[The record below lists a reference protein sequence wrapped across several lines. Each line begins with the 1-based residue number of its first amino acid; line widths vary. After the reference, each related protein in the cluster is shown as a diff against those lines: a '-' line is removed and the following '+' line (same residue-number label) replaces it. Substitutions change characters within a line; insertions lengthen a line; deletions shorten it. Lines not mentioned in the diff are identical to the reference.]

1 MQMTYEQAMRPGAL
15 MLFAARGGSGYMMR
29 SEKRGGAYGS
39 PNRRPPRR
47 KRAGFFYIFCTL
59 LLSVLLWPIGMVM
72 LWQRKV
78 RMTSGTKLLISLLT
92 LCLSVFLIVFALT
105 VPLDNVEFTAFQDKA
120 NDWLD
125 KAAADM
131 AVAGDAALKKT
142 SETCQQIADF
152 TEASRAYA
160 GAYTADAIDEGVR
173 LAGQTRA
180 AIEGLFHHESAAP
193 GPTEAPTDADKPAI
207 TQAPAESDAPEQTEA
222 PAESGAPGHTEV
234 PAAVGTAEGTQAPE
248 DAKETPAT
256 TDVAPDDSKATGT
269 PKSTGKPESP
279 DETAGTDE
287 AIHILLP
294 EAEPQAEDAQP
305 LGGGTLHANGEFE
318 PGDVETST
326 DAPVEANTAAPLSE
340 ATAIPLKPATPLPTE
355 APAETAPAGD
365 APVGETPV
373 EEAPAEEAPVE
384 ETPVEEAPTEEAP
397 VEEAPVEEAPTEEA
411 PVEEAPVEEAPTEEN
426 SIDETPTEA
435 PAEATI
441 VTASPEE
448 TPAEDIPAEAPPEET
463 PVETAEAPYTVK
475 PAAQATVYFFD
486 SGSKGFHNGPNRHD
500 MPNAPAHT
508 LQEAF
513 DMDKNPCKTC
523 GMPDKSI
530 LDEAHIAWVDE
541 DNRIHTT
548 DECGSFK
555 GQWRLMSL
563 DQALAAG
570 YEPCE
575 ACSADIYVEEIFPAP
590 TPTPE
595 PQAVSPAVPL
605 KPAGEATVY
614 YYNSSRGYH
623 SGPNC
628 SGRKNAP
635 AHTLQEAVSSG
646 KKACSKCNPPAAS
659 LLDQPVLWQDDNGLC
674 HTDDACAA
682 FAGGC
687 KLVGRDDALAQGLS
701 GCAECGAAEYLV
713 PGTVIASH

>member
-39 PNRRPPRR
+39 PNRRPPKR

-92 LCLSVFLIVFALT
+92 LCMSVFLIVFALT

-125 KAAADM
+125 KAAADV
-131 AVAGDAALKKT
+131 AVFGDAAMKKT
-142 SETCQQIADF
+142 SETWQAISDF
-152 TEASRAYA
+152 SDASRAYA

-173 LAGQTRA
+173 VAGQTRA
-180 AIEGLFHHESAAP
+180 AIEGLFHHGSAAP
-193 GPTEAPTDADKPAI
+193 ET
-207 TQAPAESDAPEQTEA
+207 TQAPSDTDKPETTETPAESVAPGNTEA
-222 PAESGAPGHTEV
+222 PA
-234 PAAVGTAEGTQAPE
+234 AVDTAEGTGAPAEASATQGKQTPDATQA
-248 DAKETPAT
+248 A
-256 TDVAPDDSKATGT
+256 DVSKATVE
-269 PKSTGKPESP
+269 PESSGKAGTAAP
-279 DETAGTDE
+279 DATAGTDE
-287 AIHILLP
+287 VIDIHLP
-294 EAEPQAEDAQP
+294 QTEPQAEDAQP
-305 LGGGTLHANGEFE
+305 LSEGTLHANGEFE
-318 PGDVETST
+318 PGDVDTTSA
-326 DAPVEANTAAPLSE
+326 DAPAKGTAAALTE

-355 APAETAPAGD
+355 APVEE
-365 APVGETPV
+365 APVEEAPTEEPPV
-373 EEAPAEEAPVE
+373 EEAPAEEV
-384 ETPVEEAPTEEAP
+384 PTEEPP
-397 VEEAPVEEAPTEEA
+397 VEEAPVEEAPTEEPPA
-411 PVEEAPVEEAPTEEN
+411 EEASSEEAPTEEPPVEEAPTEQPPVEETPVEETPVEEAPVEAVPAEASAEDGTAEAPTEE
-426 SIDETPTEA
+426 TPTETDA
-435 PAEATI
+435 AYA
-441 VTASPEE
+441 
-448 TPAEDIPAEAPPEET
+448 
-463 PVETAEAPYTVK
+463 VK
-475 PAAQATVYFFD
+475 PASQATVYFFD
-486 SGSKGFHNGPNRHD
+486 TGSKGFHSGPNRHD

-513 DMDKNPCKTC
+513 DMDKTPCKAC

-530 LDEAHIAWVDE
+530 LDEAHVAWVDE
-541 DNRIHTT
+541 SNRIHTT
-548 DECGSFK
+548 DECADFV
-555 GQWRLMSL
+555 GQWRLISL
-563 DQALAAG
+563 DQALAEG

-575 ACSADIYVEEIFPAP
+575 TCGADFYVEEIFPAP

-614 YYNSSRGYH
+614 FYNSSKGYH

-628 SGRKNAP
+628 AGMKNAP
-635 AHTLQEAVSSG
+635 AHTLQEAVNSG
-646 KKACSKCNPPAAS
+646 KKACSQCNPPAAS

-687 KLVGRDDALAQGLS
+687 RLISRDDALAQGLT

-713 PGTVIASH
+713 PGTVLAAH

>member
-39 PNRRPPRR
+39 PNRRPPKR

-92 LCLSVFLIVFALT
+92 LCMSVFLIVFALT

-125 KAAADM
+125 KAAADV
-131 AVAGDAALKKT
+131 AVFGDAAMKKT
-142 SETCQQIADF
+142 SETWQAISDF
-152 TEASRAYA
+152 SDASRAYA

-173 LAGQTRA
+173 VAGQTRA
-180 AIEGLFHHESAAP
+180 AIEGLFHHGSAAP
-193 GPTEAPTDADKPAI
+193 ET
-207 TQAPAESDAPEQTEA
+207 TQAPSGTDKPETTEA
-222 PAESGAPGHTEV
+222 PAESVAPGNTEA
-234 PAAVGTAEGTQAPE
+234 PAAVGTAEGTEALAEASATQGKQTPDATQA
-248 DAKETPAT
+248 A
-256 TDVAPDDSKATGT
+256 DVSKATVR
-269 PKSTGKPESP
+269 PESSGEAETAAP
-279 DETAGTDE
+279 DATAGTDE
-287 AIHILLP
+287 VIDIHLP
-294 EAEPQAEDAQP
+294 QTEPQAEDAQP
-305 LGGGTLHANGEFE
+305 LSEGTLHANGEFE
-318 PGDVETST
+318 PGDVDTTSA
-326 DAPVEANTAAPLSE
+326 D
-340 ATAIPLKPATPLPTE
+340 
-355 APAETAPAGD
+355 APAEGTAA
-365 APVGETPV
+365 ALTV
-373 EEAPAEEAPVE
+373 EEAPV
-384 ETPVEEAPTEEAP
+384 EEAP

-411 PVEEAPVEEAPTEEN
+411 PAEEPPVEAAPVEEAPVEETPAEEAPVEEKPVEEAPVEAIPAEASAEDGSAEAPTEE
-426 SIDETPTEA
+426 TPTETDA
-435 PAEATI
+435 A
-441 VTASPEE
+441 
-448 TPAEDIPAEAPPEET
+448 
-463 PVETAEAPYTVK
+463 YTVK
-475 PAAQATVYFFD
+475 PASQATVYFFD
-486 SGSKGFHNGPNRHD
+486 TGSKGFHNGPNRHD

-513 DMDKNPCKTC
+513 DMDKNPCKAC

-530 LDEAHIAWVDE
+530 LDEAHVAWVDE
-541 DNRIHTT
+541 SNRIHTT
-548 DECGSFK
+548 DECADFV
-555 GQWRLMSL
+555 GQWRLISL
-563 DQALAAG
+563 DQALAEG

-575 ACSADIYVEEIFPAP
+575 TCGADFYVEEIFPAP

-614 YYNSSRGYH
+614 FYNSSKGYH
-623 SGPNC
+623 SSPNC
-628 SGRKNAP
+628 AGMKNAP
-635 AHTLQEAVSSG
+635 AHTLQEAVNSG
-646 KKACSKCNPPAAS
+646 KKACSQCNPPAAS
-659 LLDQPVLWQDDNGLC
+659 LLDQPVLWQDSNGLC

-687 KLVGRDDALAQGLS
+687 RLISRDDALAQGLT

-713 PGTVIASH
+713 PGTVLAAH